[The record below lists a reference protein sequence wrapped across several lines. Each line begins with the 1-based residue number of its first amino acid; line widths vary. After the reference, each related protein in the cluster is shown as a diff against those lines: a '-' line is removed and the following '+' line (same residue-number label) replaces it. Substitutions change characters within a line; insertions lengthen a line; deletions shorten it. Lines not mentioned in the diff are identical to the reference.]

1 MSTSWLLGEKTN
13 KNRILKAVN
22 GDEELADKIM
32 EAIKDNQADFV
43 LSRVDRNGNVQT
55 IRLDKN
61 GNEVG
66 VWP

>member
-1 MSTSWLLGEKTN
+1 MSYEWLIGEKTN

-22 GDEELADKIM
+22 KDEVLAEKIM
-32 EAIKDNQADFV
+32 RAIDKKQVEYV
-43 LSRVDRNGNVQT
+43 LSRVDRNGNVHT